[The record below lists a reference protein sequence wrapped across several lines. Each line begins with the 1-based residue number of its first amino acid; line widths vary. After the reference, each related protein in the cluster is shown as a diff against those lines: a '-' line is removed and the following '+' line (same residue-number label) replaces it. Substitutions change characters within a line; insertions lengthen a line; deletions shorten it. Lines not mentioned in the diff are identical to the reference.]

1 MSEPSP
7 GRTPEWTPSAPRGK
21 PFSILVTAVCSI
33 VAVVYLGVLGR
44 PLIEPLS
51 SPLSELERPA
61 DSLERLVAREL
72 DLRAAMRG
80 GRGWEWRLYRV
91 LSGDEDPVAEAAGW
105 YDELLET
112 IDSPSAELQRAILL
126 AESGHAAGA
135 REALARWTAA
145 GAAGERMAGWVAA
158 AYLGAPP
165 AWEDGRAALAEIDG
179 ELAATWFSD
188 TLARRIAA
196 RIGDASA
203 RSRAEAAILARGR
216 ELLLRARVLMAA
228 SAALLALGLIAL
240 GWMLA
245 RRASARVGDAP
256 LPPAWS
262 PADGY
267 ALFVRGL
274 GAPQAIALLVFVA
287 LRRETGL
294 GTALGMAAD
303 LPLFW
308 WILRYLWTR
317 GGSARATFGLGP
329 RRDGW
334 APLLGV
340 ALALVAAGIAGD
352 ALIEAARGFV
362 HVKTHWTDGLTE
374 ELLWASP
381 RRALLEALDATVW
394 APIVE
399 ELTFRGLLYGTL
411 RTRLGA
417 GSSAVLSAV
426 VFTLPHGYAIAGS
439 ASVLVSGVLWALAY
453 ERTRSLWP
461 GLLAHAAN
469 NLLSTLWTLAL
480 LR

>member
-7 GRTPEWTPSAPRGK
+7 ATAPEWISPPPPGK
-21 PFSILVTAVCSI
+21 PFSTLVTAVCAI
-33 VAVVYLGVLGR
+33 VAVVYLGLLGR
-44 PLIEPLS
+44 PLIEPRS
-51 SPLSELERPA
+51 SPLSELDRPA
-61 DSLERLVAREL
+61 DSLERLVTREL
-72 DLRAAMRG
+72 DLSAAMRG
-80 GRGWEWRLYRV
+80 GLGWEWRLYRA
-91 LSGDEDPVAEAAGW
+91 LSGDDDPIEQAAGW

-112 IDSPSAELQRAILL
+112 IDSPSAELHHAILL
-126 AESGHAAGA
+126 AESGRAADAG
-135 REALARWTAA
+135 EAVARWIAA
-145 GAAGERMAGWVAA
+145 SASGERMAGWVTA
-158 AYLGAPP
+158 AYLAPRP
-165 AWEDGRAALAEIDG
+165 TPEAGRALIGDIDE
-179 ELAATWFSD
+179 ELPATWFSD
-188 TLARRIAA
+188 TLTKRIAA
-196 RIGDASA
+196 RIGDARA
-203 RSRAEAAILARGR
+203 RARAEAAILARGR
-216 ELLLRARVLMAA
+216 DLLLRARILMAG
-228 SAALLALGLIAL
+228 SAAILLIGLLAL

-245 RRASARVGDAP
+245 RRGSAHIASAP
-256 LPPAWS
+256 LPPMWS
-262 PADGY
+262 GADGG

-274 GAPQAIALLVFVA
+274 GAPQAIALLAFVA

-294 GTALGMAAD
+294 GTVLGMAAD

-308 WILRYLWTR
+308 WIIHYLRTR
-317 GGSARATFGLGP
+317 DSSMRAAFGLVP

-334 APLLGV
+334 APLIGIT
-340 ALALVAAGIAGD
+340 LALGAAGIAAD
-352 ALIEAARGFV
+352 VLIEVAGGFL
-362 HVKTHWTDGLTE
+362 HLKTHWADGLTE

-381 RRALLEALDATVW
+381 RRVMLEALDATVW

-411 RTRLGA
+411 RTRLGV